1 MKLEEAEKCYS
12 EAIELNMGS
21 RILWTNRAKCR
32 NVMEKYEEAISDCES
47 ALSINPKCSKTIE
60 QKGNALRRLGSFEEA
75 RTCFESLRPLG
86 ESALADTCIKK
97 LDEIQEKA
105 ETVPMHCGSYKI

>member
-1 MKLEEAEKCYS
+1 
-12 EAIELNMGS
+12 MG
-21 RILWTNRAKCR
+21 
-32 NVMEKYEEAISDCES
+32 KYEKAISDCES

-60 QKGNALRRLGSFEEA
+60 QKGNALMRLGRFDDS

-97 LDEIQEKA
+97 LDDIQGKVD
-105 ETVPMHCGSYKI
+105 TVQIH